1 MDKPTTLEGIRKL
14 ARKIHREEGLQEH
27 RAKDKAATIA
37 GYSCYGTAWLAMKEK
52 PQKDKRILAVAQ
64 AIEGPHTGKFI
75 DREHLQRLRDI
86 KWGNLSDQDRAVRLM
101 EARAAIKQWDSA
113 SFLAMGTEHVDEEQ
127 SG

>member
-14 ARKIHREEGLQEH
+14 ARKIHREEGLPEH
-27 RAKDKAATIA
+27 KAKDKAAVIA
-37 GYSCYGTAWLAMKEK
+37 GYSCYGTAWVAMRERPQIEK
-52 PQKDKRILAVAQ
+52 RVIAVAQ
-64 AIEGPHTGKFI
+64 AIEGPHIGKFI

-86 KWGNLSDQDRAVRLM
+86 KWGNLTDQDRAVRLM

-113 SFLAMGTEHVDEEQ
+113 SFLAMGLEHVDETE